1 MPPCPG
7 GDCWAGTTSLKK
19 GGVREASRGGG
30 GKKVGCGK
38 GRWCEQHWCGQCKK
52 ARDCEEGVQEF
63 MGLSHGVAGPQQGQ
77 KAGEE
82 QEVELKERFR
92 EIAA

>member
-1 MPPCPG
+1 
-7 GDCWAGTTSLKK
+7 
-19 GGVREASRGGG
+19 VREIRGGG

-52 ARDCEEGVQEF
+52 ARDCQEGAQGF
-63 MGLSHGVAGPQQGQ
+63 MGLSHGVAGPARQKQGQ
-77 KAGEE
+77 KPGEE